1 MTTLLK
7 LHDGPQKLMQ
17 KRAKRIMDYARYK
30 AIKER
35 GDKPDKK
42 TAEQGEQFVAIN
54 ETLKD
59 ELPKLF
65 ALTAKLVEACLNNFV
80 QLQLQWQIVWRKK
93 LSHAIDSQGV
103 SNQLADIVSAFSA
116 DFQYVEAQALSLG
129 ICNGSL
135 LAETANLVN
144 LLSPSTTLIDEGSP
158 RQSSSSTLDP
168 RNRGLSIS
176 SEVSPS
182 IPPPDFG
189 NGRQSDGLL
198 AYNSQAATGRRIRAS
213 SSASTRSPATPEIP
227 GGWRHYSGSSTPSG
241 SYANRPS
248 TSTGRSNET
257 PLLPQLSVDTPSGGP
272 FNRLSADS
280 QGIVRPP
287 STSGY
292 GQREALARPED
303 SAHRYSGFFSS
314 AMPMSDSPMTET
326 PPQEAPRQKEF
337 KVLFLAA
344 SVYEFN
350 IDRSRKEAGYPYLTY
365 IAGEVS
371 SSQVLAS
378 PKYVADIL
386 F

>member
-17 KRAKRIMDYARYK
+17 KRAKRVIDYARYK
-30 AIKER
+30 AMKER

-54 ETLKD
+54 ETLKE

-65 ALTAKLVEACLNNFV
+65 ALTGKLVEACLNNFV

-103 SNQLADIVSAFSA
+103 SNQLADIVSAFSG
-116 DFQYVEAQALSLG
+116 DFQYTEAQALSLG

-144 LLSPSTTLIDEGSP
+144 LLSPSTTVVNESSP

-168 RNRGLSIS
+168 RQRGLSTS
-176 SEVSPS
+176 SDVSPS

-189 NGRQSDGLL
+189 TGRQSDGLL
-198 AYNSQAATGRRIRAS
+198 PNYNPQAATGRRVRAS
-213 SSASTRSPATPEIP
+213 STASARSPATPEIP
-227 GGWRHYSGSSTPSG
+227 GGWRHYSNSSTPPTAASHP
-241 SYANRPS
+241 NRPS
-248 TSTGRSNET
+248 TSTGRGNDT
-257 PLLPQLSVDTPSGGP
+257 PLLPRLSVDNPSAGP

-280 QGIVRPP
+280 QGIIRPP

-292 GQREALARPED
+292 GPREALTRQEEPAR
-303 SAHRYSGFFSS
+303 RYSGFFSS

-326 PPQEAPRQKEF
+326 PPH
-337 KVLFLAA
+337 
-344 SVYEFN
+344 
-350 IDRSRKEAGYPYLTY
+350 
-365 IAGEVS
+365 
-371 SSQVLAS
+371 
-378 PKYVADIL
+378 
-386 F
+386 